1 MSAPILSGEMAERPP
16 PPPGPSLED
25 LLDRVTR
32 GDRAAA
38 DELLPRVY
46 DELKRI
52 ATAFLAHE
60 RAGHTLQPTALVHEA
75 YLKLIGREKAWHG
88 RVHFEAAAAAA
99 MRRILVDHARKRGA
113 EKRGNP
119 QGRVELESDEAR
131 EVVADTG
138 RGTLEVLELDQLL
151 AELAE
156 LDPRKAR
163 VVELRF
169 FAGMTNEQIA
179 EALDV
184 ARSTVAD
191 DWAVSRA
198 WLASRIHAKER

>member
-1 MSAPILSGEMAERPP
+1 MMREPSDPP
-16 PPPGPSLED
+16 RSEPSIEA
-25 LLDRVTR
+25 LLDRVMH
-32 GDRAAA
+32 GDRVAA

-75 YLKLIGREKAWHG
+75 YLKLIGREKAWQG

-113 EKRGNP
+113 QKRG
-119 QGRVELESDEAR
+119 QGGERVELESAEAR
-131 EVVADTG
+131 EMAG
-138 RGTLEVLELDQLL
+138 ALGHGTLEVLELDQLL
-151 AELAE
+151 GELAE

-179 EALDV
+179 EALGV

-198 WLASRIHAKER
+198 WLASRIHGGER